1 MSPDCSFVRLP
12 RLGADCAWFALRAAL
27 PFLVNT
33 QRFLFPIVPI
43 FVAFMVSLV
52 ANWNVSRWVLTIYF
66 GTND

>member
-1 MSPDCSFVRLP
+1 VLTRAC
-12 RLGADCAWFALRAAL
+12 AAL